1 MDYLV
6 FEGFL
11 DMGTLVVRKFLLT
24 RQYVHD
30 KSEKSWYKQSK
41 KKINKALNLPGQA

>member
-24 RQYVHD
+24 RQYVN

-41 KKINKALNLPGQA
+41 KKINK